1 MQEDCTH
8 YARGLN
14 TLCKRSTQSMQEECI
29 LYDIVH
35 TVYKGVVHTV
45 RNGSSHSMKK
55 KCTQYARGVHTVYK
69 RSAHYE
75 RGVHTV

>member
-45 RNGSSHSMKK
+45 
-55 KCTQYARGVHTVYK
+55 
-69 RSAHYE
+69 
-75 RGVHTV
+75 